1 MGATLN
7 KLKKVIMQIDSVI
20 GKISRYFWYI
30 AGAASLLLA
39 IDITYNVIR
48 RYVFHHQDP
57 YAFAASCALTCI
69 AAMFALAYVQYQ
81 RQHIRV
87 DLLDRYVSKNIVNI
101 IQNLVSPIFGLIC
114 AGAIVWFSWRV
125 AWNSFLAQ
133 DIAGGGVVAVPS
145 WPGRMIIPLTSGIL
159 GLVILSQL
167 VSYFA
172 SLIRKTEKGKIKPE
186 TLPDA
191 KS

>member
-1 MGATLN
+1 LN
-7 KLKKVIMQIDSVI
+7 NIKEIILRIDSVI

-39 IDITYNVIR
+39 IDITYNVVR

-69 AAMFALAYVQYQ
+69 AAMFSLAYVQYQ

-87 DLLDRYVSKNIVNI
+87 DLLDRYASKKTTDI
-101 IQNLVSPIFGLIC
+101 IQNIISPIFGLIC

-125 AWNSFLAQ
+125 ALSSFKAQ

-145 WPGRMIIPLTSGIL
+145 WPGRMIIPLTAGIL

-167 VSYFA
+167 VTFIA
-172 SLIRKTEKGKIKPE
+172 LHIRKNDKRKTEPE
-186 TLPDA
+186 MLPDT
-191 KS
+191 KP